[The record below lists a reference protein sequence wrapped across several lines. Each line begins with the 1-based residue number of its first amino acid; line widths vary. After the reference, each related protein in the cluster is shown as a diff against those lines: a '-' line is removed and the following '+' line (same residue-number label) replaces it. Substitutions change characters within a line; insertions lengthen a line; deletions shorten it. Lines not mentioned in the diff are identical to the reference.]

1 MLALSVLI
9 LSLLPMFGA
18 KDFNVESIRGSF
30 YIYQPKENMQVGKE
44 SKLMIV
50 YCQYTDE
57 YEMVKNQDL
66 QESGENGIVDQ
77 GYGKVGYRM
86 GALQQPDSFKET
98 DPATF
103 GAEFD
108 RKKGLLFYAGYLW
121 EIDK

>member
-1 MLALSVLI
+1 MD
-9 LSLLPMFGA
+9 
-18 KDFNVESIRGSF
+18 K
-30 YIYQPKENMQVGKE
+30 
-44 SKLMIV
+44 
-50 YCQYTDE
+50 
-57 YEMVKNQDL
+57 
-66 QESGENGIVDQ
+66 

-86 GALQQPDSFKET
+86 GALQQPDSFKKT